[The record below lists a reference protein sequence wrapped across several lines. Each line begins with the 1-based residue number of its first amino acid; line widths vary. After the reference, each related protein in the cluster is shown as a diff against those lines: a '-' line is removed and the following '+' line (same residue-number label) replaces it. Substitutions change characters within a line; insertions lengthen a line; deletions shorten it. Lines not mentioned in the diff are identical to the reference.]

1 MSTCAEITVFRLQEA
16 AAVQVLDRSTEL
28 GQSFFDA
35 IQVIQGILGA
45 QKVHYSLSIE
55 RPDELWLFV
64 DWKSEE
70 SCKNKL
76 ASEGV
81 KTILQPFLKDKAP
94 SSNHTFHVSPSP
106 YHVLNDPTA
115 PIIEIFR
122 IFFPADTTDAD
133 LEAIHAHWKKC
144 STLAIYSGGIA
155 KAAAWGWTK
164 EREVPHPDGE
174 SDPGFHLVVLVTWE
188 SLARHLEN
196 NDTEGFKES
205 AKIFHDMPRLVGYDM
220 MHINGL
226 LPEA

>member
-35 IQVIQGILGA
+35 IQVIQGILGV

-64 DWKSEE
+64 NWESEE

-76 ASEGV
+76 ASERV
-81 KTILQPFLKDKAP
+81 RTLLQPFLKDKKP

-115 PIIEIFR
+115 PIVEIFR

-155 KAAAWGWTK
+155 RGAAWGWTK

-174 SDPGFHLVVLVTWE
+174 GEPGFHLVVLVTWE